1 MKKNFLFGVLVSF
14 LIFGG
19 VTVFVSQ
26 QRSVADTSSTQSGV
40 SVQDGTQYID
50 MTAKGGYTPRRIT
63 ARAGIPTVLNVST
76 RATFDCSTS
85 IVIPSLDVR
94 QTLPSSGVTKIT
106 LGTYKSGDV
115 VAGSCSMGM
124 YGFEIVFS
132 S

>member
-1 MKKNFLFGVLVSF
+1 MKNNFLFGVLVSF

-19 VTVFVSQ
+19 VTVLVSQ
-26 QRSVADTSSTQSGV
+26 RSASDTPSTQSGV

-115 VAGSCSMGM
+115 VTGLCSMGM